1 MKSVAFALLVSMAVA
16 GCGGTLAER
25 NKIDYKS
32 AGRLPPLEVPPDL
45 TTPQSDDRYSV
56 PQAGGTTFSAYAQD
70 RGAARQATGD
80 GVVLPE
86 HEGMR
91 VEGGAGTRWL
101 VVDASPET
109 LWPAIREFWQENGF
123 LIAREAPE
131 AGLIE
136 TDWAENRAKIPQSG
150 LRNLV
155 GKVLDNIYSYPER
168 DKFRTRIERGQV
180 PDSSEIYISHRGM
193 YEILTKEG
201 RSKEDT
207 MWQVRPSDPELEA
220 EMLYRLMARLGAK
233 DKQVEQLAKAPPA
246 PSRAAINT
254 NADRVS
260 SLHLDDPFD
269 RAWRRVGLALDRVG
283 FTVEDRDRS
292 KGVYYVRYN
301 DPNVE
306 KSKPSGLARL
316 AFWRKND
323 LPRDS
328 QYRIAVADASEGS
341 EVKVLNAEGAQANPS
356 TTGRIL
362 ALLQEQLK

>member
-1 MKSVAFALLVSMAVA
+1 MKSVAFAVLVSLAVA

-45 TTPQSDDRYSV
+45 ATPQTDDRFSV
-56 PQAGGTTFSAYAQD
+56 PSTGSTTFSAYTQE
-70 RGAARQATGD
+70 RGTAPHGSGSDA
-80 GVVLPE
+80 VLPA

-91 VEGGAGTRWL
+91 VEGGAGARWL
-101 VVDASPET
+101 VVDAAPEA
-109 LWPAIREFWQENGF
+109 LWPAVREFWQENGF
-123 LIAREAPE
+123 LIARETPE
-131 AGLIE
+131 IGIIE

-168 DKFRTRIERGQV
+168 DKFRTRLERGSE
-180 PDSSEIYISHRGM
+180 PDTSEIYISHRGM

-201 RSKEDT
+201 RNKEDT

-233 DKQVEQLAKAPPA
+233 SAQVEQAAKAPPA
-246 PSRAAINT
+246 PPRAAINT
-254 NADRVS
+254 GADKVS
-260 SLHLDDPFD
+260 SLQLADPFD

-301 DPNVE
+301 DPDAE
-306 KSKPSGLARL
+306 KTKKTGLARL
-316 AFWRKND
+316 AFWRSDD

-328 QYRIAVADASEGS
+328 QYRIAVTDASEGS
-341 EVKVLNAEGAQANPS
+341 EVKVLNSEGAQANAS